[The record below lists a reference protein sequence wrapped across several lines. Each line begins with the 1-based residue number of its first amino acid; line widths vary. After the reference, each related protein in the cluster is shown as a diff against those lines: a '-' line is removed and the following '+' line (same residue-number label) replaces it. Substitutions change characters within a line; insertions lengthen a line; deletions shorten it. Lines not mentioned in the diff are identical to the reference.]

1 MKVTVKFK
9 EIADYVEKKLKVKL
23 NFVCIDSK
31 SFEINYKPGF
41 LPSIGI
47 CFKVDE
53 VKDNVLKL
61 SYDCNKAAQLVIA
74 GAVAYIENS
83 IPKALEIDTINKN
96 VVVCLQNFEKLEKVL
111 NVLCLEDV
119 YFDSE
124 TINIIADL
132 K

>member
-1 MKVTVKFK
+1 MKITIRFE
-9 EIADYVEKKLKVKL
+9 EISNFIEKKLKVKL
-23 NFVCIDSK
+23 NFVCIDST

-47 CFKVDE
+47 NFKVEDIE
-53 VKDNVLKL
+53 DNVLRL
-61 SYDCNKAAQLVIA
+61 SYDCNKAASLVIA

-83 IPKALEIDTINKN
+83 IPKALEVDTTNKN
-96 VVVCLQNFEKLEKVL
+96 VVVRLQNFDKLEKVL
-111 NVLCLEDV
+111 NVLYLENI

-124 TINIIADL
+124 TINVISKL